1 MIYLL
6 YVIFF
11 TCSFIIFNRILK
23 EFYDSFDWFSAA
35 LYGLI
40 FLISCTLLWIFIFG
54 IYYWIIGEVT

>member
-40 FLISCTLLWIFIFG
+40 FLIPCALLWIFIFG

>member
-11 TCSFIIFNRILK
+11 ICCFIIFNRILK

-40 FLISCTLLWIFIFG
+40 FLIPCALLWIFIFG
-54 IYYWIIGEVT
+54 IYYLIIGEVT

>member
-1 MIYLL
+1 MNYLF

-11 TCSFIIFNRILK
+11 NCCFIIFNRILK

-40 FLISCTLLWIFIFG
+40 FLISCALLWIFIFG

>member
-6 YVIFF
+6 YVILFI
-11 TCSFIIFNRILK
+11 CCFIIFNRILK
-23 EFYDSFDWFSAA
+23 ELYDSFDWFSVA

-40 FLISCTLLWIFIFG
+40 FLISCALLWIFIFG

>member
-40 FLISCTLLWIFIFG
+40 FLISCALLWIFIFG

>member
-35 LYGLI
+35 LFGLI

>member
-11 TCSFIIFNRILK
+11 ICCFIIFNRILK
-23 EFYDSFDWFSAA
+23 EFYDSFDWFSSA

-40 FLISCTLLWIFIFG
+40 FLFPLAYFG
-54 IYYWIIGEVT
+54 SLFLEFIIG